1 MRTNS
6 RLLVRAFTLIE
17 LLVVIA
23 IIAILAGLLLPALAR
38 SKNKAKDVECINN
51 LKQIGIALRLW
62 ANDNDGKFPW
72 QVPVS
77 EGGTLASIASSSFFP
92 AAAGGGGAPAY
103 TEWVDH
109 FRAVSNELVTPKILA
124 CPRDKTKKPARDWVV
139 LGGVENVTYFVG
151 LTADEAKP
159 QTLLSGDGNIVGGG
173 GGNEPSWNNFFGSSL
188 DFAFEDSGNANIH
201 DGRGMILLSDG
212 SVSPMTSAQVR
223 DQISLILS
231 AGSTNVTISKPQG
244 SN

>member
-1 MRTNS
+1 MRTNI
-6 RLLVRAFTLIE
+6 RPRVRAFTLIE

-72 QVPVS
+72 QVPIS
-77 EGGTLASIASSSFFP
+77 EGGTMASLASPGFFHV
-92 AAAGGGGAPAY
+92 AAAGPAY
-103 TEWVDH
+103 ADWVDH
-109 FRAVSNELVTPKILA
+109 FRVLSNELVTPKILA
-124 CPRDKTKKPARDWVV
+124 CPRDKTKKPARDWVII
-139 LGGVENVTYFVG
+139 GGVENVTYFVG
-151 LTADEAKP
+151 LTADESKP
-159 QTLLSGDGNIVGGG
+159 QTMLSGDGNIVGGG
-173 GGNEPSWNNFFGSSL
+173 GGNDPSWNNFFGTSL
-188 DFAFEDSGNANIH
+188 DFAFDDSGSSSIH
-201 DGRGMILLSDG
+201 EGRGMILLSDG
-212 SVSPMTSAQVR
+212 SVNPMTSAQVR

-231 AGSTNVTISKPQG
+231 GGATNVTISKPQG